1 MINIYRQC
9 GVVHVDDRIH
19 ILFIMSK
26 INLRRKY
33 RIRVSLIP
41 YKLLTSIYCFL
52 GLAPFYANMIIW
64 MKLYLRHAI
73 QLSNM
78 IMQIIYITIF
88 ACIIIVFFVSRI
100 CFDYHTNH
108 IRITPDASMI
118 RWKMNIFHCVF
129 SFLVR

>member
-26 INLRRKY
+26 KTYGENTASSFLW
-33 RIRVSLIP
+33 SH
-41 YKLLTSIYCFL
+41 TNCSSASIVFW

-64 MKLYLRHAI
+64 MKSYLRHAI

-78 IMQIIYITIF
+78 IMQIIHITFF
-88 ACIIIVFFVSRI
+88 ACIIIVFFVPRI
-100 CFDYHTNH
+100 CFNYHINH
-108 IRITPDASMI
+108 IRITHNTL
-118 RWKMNIFHCVF
+118 NIVYCKGKFP
-129 SFLVR
+129 